1 MTDTALV
8 RFEAARTALAEAR
21 SVDEVKDVRD
31 KAEALRLYMRQAGHG
46 LEMQNDVA
54 EIKLRAERRAG
65 DLLGEMEKHPPG
77 PDRLQPA
84 TDLPPT
90 LAELGIETTQ
100 SHRWQREASVPE
112 ERFEQYLAT
121 TREEGKELTSV
132 GLLRI
137 STGAHVGQSTGESD
151 WYTPAEYITA
161 ARVVMGAI
169 DLDPATTA
177 EANEVV
183 GAKAVYTVED
193 DGLQHPWRGR
203 VWMNPPYS
211 QPSISL
217 FCDKLVKSYA
227 RGLVSEACVLV
238 NNATETG
245 WFQDLASV
253 AAAICFPKGRVRFW
267 HPKRESATPLQG
279 QAVLYL
285 GNNVAAFKHAF
296 LPFGF
301 VVVS

>member
-1 MTDTALV
+1 MNDTALV

-31 KAEALRLYMRQAGHG
+31 KAEALRLYMKQAGHG

-65 DLLGEMEKHPPG
+65 ELLGEMDLRTGFHDGTLPL
-77 PDRLQPA
+77 PD
-84 TDLPPT
+84 
-90 LAELGIETTQ
+90 GIDKMQ

-112 ERFEQYLAT
+112 ERFEQYLAE

-151 WYTPAEYITA
+151 WYTPAEYISA
-161 ARVVMGAI
+161 AVVVMGAI

-183 GAKAVYTVED
+183 GAEAIYTAED

-217 FCDKLVKSYA
+217 FCDKLAKSYA
-227 RGLVSEACVLV
+227 QGLVSEACVLV

-245 WFQDLASV
+245 WFQELASV
-253 AAAICFPKGRVRFW
+253 ATAICFPKGRVRFW

-296 LPFGF
+296 LLFGF